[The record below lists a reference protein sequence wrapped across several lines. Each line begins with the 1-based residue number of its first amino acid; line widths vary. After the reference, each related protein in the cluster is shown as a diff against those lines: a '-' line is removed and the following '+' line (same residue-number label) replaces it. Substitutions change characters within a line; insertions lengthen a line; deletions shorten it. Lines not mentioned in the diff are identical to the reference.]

1 MPGATFLGVSL
12 KMYFD
17 HETTLRWVT
26 QVADRVGGDPG
37 VLRGRVRVAVLPTF
51 VSLDAA
57 RRVIGDRP
65 IGLGAQDLSSADSG
79 PYTGEVS
86 GRDLSQLGCRYA
98 EVGHAERRRHFGEDD
113 AMVAAKLAAA
123 VRNGLTPIL
132 CVGEE
137 SRSESGRAA
146 RICVEQA
153 EAALARLPGPIPE
166 LIVAYE
172 PVWAIGADRP
182 ATTDHIQTVCRQL
195 REQVPAGPGGGRPSV
210 IYGGS
215 GGPGLLTSLGDVLD
229 GLFLGRFAHDPAA
242 LQQMIAEA
250 ES

>member
-1 MPGATFLGVSL
+1 MDRATFLGVSL

-17 HETTLRWVT
+17 HETAVRWTADVVDLVGDDPAVT
-26 QVADRVGGDPG
+26 Q
-37 VLRGRVRVAVLPTF
+37 GRVRLAVLPTF

-57 RRVIGDRP
+57 HRAIGDSP
-65 IGLGAQDLSSADSG
+65 IGLGAQDLSWADCG
-79 PYTGEVS
+79 AYTGEVS
-86 GRDLSQLGCRYA
+86 GRDLATLGCRYA
-98 EVGHAERRRHFGEDD
+98 EIGHAERRRLFGEDD
-113 AMVAAKLAAA
+113 TMIAAKLAAA

-137 SRSESGRAA
+137 ESTRPERAA
-146 RICVEQA
+146 QVCVDQA
-153 EAALARLPGPIPE
+153 HAALAALSTPIPE
-166 LIVAYE
+166 LIIAYE

-182 ATTDHIQTVCRQL
+182 ASADHIRTVCGRL
-195 REQVPAGPGGGRPSV
+195 RAQVPSGPGGGRPLV

-215 GGPGLLTSLGDVLD
+215 GGPGLLTGLTDALD